1 MSTTS
6 DRTASGAPRM
16 RLLLAS
22 VEVVPFAKTGG
33 LGEVVGSLPQALA
46 RRGHEVA
53 VMMPLFQSCRRAGMP
68 LEPLDLTVEAQLG
81 YGKEYAR
88 LWRSH
93 LRGEPRVPLYLIEH
107 NNFFDRDYPEYGNT
121 IYSYRGP
128 DGEQHD
134 YGDQLTRFA
143 FFSKSV
149 LNAIPLLNFWPD
161 VLHVNDWHVS
171 LIPIYLRTQYA
182 HDHRYRPIKTLL
194 TIHNIAY
201 QGVFGKNE
209 LWVTG
214 LGWDLFRYELIEYY
228 DSINLLK
235 GGIVFSDA
243 VNAVSRRYAEEIQTP
258 AYGFTLDPVIRAH
271 RYKVT
276 GILNGVDYSVW
287 SPQVDKHLPANYD
300 ISSVATG
307 KAICKAHLQQQAN
320 LPQRPDVPLIGMVSR
335 LTEQKGLSIIRG
347 AAWDLLNHDVQ
358 FVVLGS
364 GDTDFENFLLLLART
379 FPHKVGVALEFNEKL
394 AHQIMAGADIYLMP
408 SYYEPSGLNQLY
420 ALKYGTVPV
429 ARDTGGLADS
439 ITDVSEGSLRHGR
452 ATGFLFSD
460 YHPGALLWALR
471 RALGCYTRTPEV
483 WRQLQINGMQQDF
496 SWDHGAAEYERLYW
510 SLVER

>member
-1 MSTTS
+1 MKI
-6 DRTASGAPRM
+6 
-16 RLLLAS
+16 LFAS

-46 RRGHEVA
+46 RRGHDVA
-53 VMMPLFQSCRRAGMP
+53 VMMPLFQSCRRARVP

-88 LWRSH
+88 VWRSH
-93 LRGEPRVPLYLIEH
+93 LIGEPQVPLYLFEH
-107 NNFFDRDYPEYGNT
+107 NGFYDRDYKEYGNT

-134 YGDQLTRFA
+134 YGDQLARFA
-143 FFSKSV
+143 FLSKAV

-161 VLHVNDWHVS
+161 VLHANDWHVS
-171 LIPIYLRTQYA
+171 LIPVYLRTQYA
-182 HDHRYRPIKTLL
+182 HDPRYRAIRSLL

-201 QGVFGKNE
+201 QGVFSKND
-209 LWVTG
+209 LWVTS
-214 LGWDLFRYELIEYY
+214 LGWDLFRYDLLEYY

-243 VNAVSRRYAEEIQTP
+243 VNAVSRRYAEEIHTP

-271 RYKVT
+271 SYKVT
-276 GILNGVDYSVW
+276 GILNGVDYQVW
-287 SPQVDKHLPANYD
+287 SPQLDRHLAANYD
-300 ISSVATG
+300 VDSVGTG
-307 KAICKAHLQQQAN
+307 KAICKAHLQKLAG
-320 LPQRPDVPLIGMVSR
+320 LPTRPDVPLIGMVSR

-358 FVVLGS
+358 LVVLGS
-364 GDTDFENFLLLLART
+364 GDSDFENFLQLLART
-379 FPHKVGVALEFNEKL
+379 FPHKVAVALEFNEKV
-394 AHQIMAGADIYLMP
+394 AHEIMAGADIYMMP

-429 ARDTGGLADS
+429 ARDTGGLSDS
-439 ITDVSEGSLRHGR
+439 ITDVSEGSLQQGR
-452 ATGFLFSD
+452 ATGFLFQD
-460 YHPGALLWALR
+460 YHPAALLWALR
-471 RALGCYTRTPEV
+471 RAIGCYSRTPEV
-483 WRQLQINGMQQDF
+483 WRQLQRNGMREDF

-510 SLVER
+510 KIVER